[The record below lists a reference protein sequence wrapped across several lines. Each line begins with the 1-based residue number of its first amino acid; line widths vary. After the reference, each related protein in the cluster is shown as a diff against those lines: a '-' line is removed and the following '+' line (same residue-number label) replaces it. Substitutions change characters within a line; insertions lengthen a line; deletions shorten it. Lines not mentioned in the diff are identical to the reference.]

1 LVFDC
6 DGVILE
12 SEDLHRQAYNAA
24 FEHFDVRCPDVPDS
38 TVDWTPEFYDE
49 LQNKVGGGK
58 PKMRWYFNK
67 HGWPTST
74 ILPEAPQGEDE
85 QAKLI
90 DTLQDWKSEKYR
102 DFIGSGKVLPRPG
115 IVEVMDGARAKG
127 LKVAV
132 CSASTK
138 ESCIFTLSKLIGK
151 ERYESLDCFMAG
163 DDCAKKKPD
172 PSIYIEAA
180 KRLNVAPER
189 CLVIEDS
196 AIGLA
201 AALGAG
207 MHCVITTTASTAS
220 QSFDGAAA
228 VYGDMSE
235 ITLDQ
240 LISLVDEKTPVRT

>member
-1 LVFDC
+1 M
-6 DGVILE
+6 LE
-12 SEDLHRQAYNAA
+12 K
-24 FEHFDVRCPDVPDS
+24 DVRPPHPRDAFREGFSRSMNTSP
-38 TVDWTPEFYDE
+38 
-49 LQNKVGGGK
+49 LVG
-58 PKMRWYFNK
+58 FV
-67 HGWPTST
+67 
-74 ILPEAPQGEDE
+74 Q
-85 QAKLI
+85 
-90 DTLQDWKSEKYR
+90 
-102 DFIGSGKVLPRPG
+102 
-115 IVEVMDGARAKG
+115 VMDGARAKG

-138 ESCIFTLSKLIGK
+138 ESCIFTLSKLIEK